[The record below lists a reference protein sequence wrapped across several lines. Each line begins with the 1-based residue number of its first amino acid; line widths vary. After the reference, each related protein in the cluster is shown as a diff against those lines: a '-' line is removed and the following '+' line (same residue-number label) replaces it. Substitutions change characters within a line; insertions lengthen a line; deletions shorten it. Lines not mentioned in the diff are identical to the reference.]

1 MESSTLLKD
10 LKISPRKLRF
20 LLPAV
25 KKLTPKNSLEFLYYI
40 HSKPAQI
47 FYRAI
52 QSALSNAKNYL
63 KTDEGSLIFK
73 HLSVE
78 EGHKIKRYHAG
89 GRGTARAFYRRYS
102 HIHIILEAKKVEK
115 VIEPAKKQP
124 ET

>member
-1 MESSTLLKD
+1 M
-10 LKISPRKLRF
+10 
-20 LLPAV
+20 
-25 KKLTPKNSLEFLYYI
+25 
-40 HSKPAQI
+40 
-47 FYRAI
+47 
-52 QSALSNAKNYL
+52 
-63 KTDEGSLIFK
+63 KTDEGALIFK

-124 ET
+124 ETKKVEKKPMKKLPVTTAKTKF